1 MKAEPLEKKI
11 SRRTSESKHYSAS
24 QGFFLSSKAPL
35 GYRKWT
41 TDDPREWDSRVLI
54 VEPKASQAVK
64 ESFEQ
69 GKSSLQDLNSSYTN
83 IIKANNIKKSTS
95 NDILKSATNILRK
108 GVDDYAYYHD
118 RKEHRPHERIKKSG
132 DQEAHQT

>member
-64 ESFEQ
+64 ESFEKYATGEYSYSDIANLLQKVTVTGQQ
-69 GKSSLQDLNSSYTN
+69 GHNS
-83 IIKANNIKKSTS
+83 
-95 NDILKSATNILRK
+95 
-108 GVDDYAYYHD
+108 
-118 RKEHRPHERIKKSG
+118 RPARDSMPG
-132 DQEAHQT
+132 QMLS